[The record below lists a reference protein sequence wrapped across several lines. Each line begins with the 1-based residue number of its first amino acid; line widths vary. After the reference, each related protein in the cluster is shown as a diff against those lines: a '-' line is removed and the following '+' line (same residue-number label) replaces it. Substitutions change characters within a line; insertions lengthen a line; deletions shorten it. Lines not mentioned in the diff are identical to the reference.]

1 MSDRERHSVRPVLH
15 SMIMRM
21 LVSFTKGIMLAIGI
35 TLPTPEQEK
44 AVAIIW
50 VVAFFV
56 MIGIILGV
64 GWAVLTSFGGGAH

>member
-1 MSDRERHSVRPVLH
+1 
-15 SMIMRM
+15 MIMRM

-44 AVAIIW
+44 VVAVIW

-64 GWAVLTSFGGGAH
+64 GWAVLTSFSTAGH